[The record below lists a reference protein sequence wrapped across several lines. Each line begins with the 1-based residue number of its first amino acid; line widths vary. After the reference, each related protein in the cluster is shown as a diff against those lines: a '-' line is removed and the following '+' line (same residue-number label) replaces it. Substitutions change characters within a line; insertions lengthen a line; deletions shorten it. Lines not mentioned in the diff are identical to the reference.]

1 MALSFGTRRRIVT
14 AERLAKKAAN
24 VAVKGV
30 LPTIAGVTAAQE
42 LIKPEDIPTAALVAG
57 PVIAATADRIR
68 RIRPKPGPKPPIK
81 EEKMKIR
88 QALIKLSEN
97 KLEEMSNNLRQ
108 ALTQKAAETLEE
120 KKAEMA
126 NKFFNDK

>member
-1 MALSFGTRRRIVT
+1 
-14 AERLAKKAAN
+14 
-24 VAVKGV
+24 
-30 LPTIAGVTAAQE
+30 
-42 LIKPEDIPTAALVAG
+42 
-57 PVIAATADRIR
+57 
-68 RIRPKPGPKPPIK
+68 
-81 EEKMKIR
+81 MKIR

-120 KKAEMA
+120 KKMEMA